1 MTHILGKSPLA
12 RYRAWYAMNEMLK
25 QITARS
31 FIVTH
36 KLCIDMC
43 TTVSYYNRKVYINLL
58 FYFILIYFFFIWTI
72 QYYEQRPLR
81 EVTQIQDPV
90 HFKENKCR
98 CSVQFVMT
106 CAN

>member
-58 FYFILIYFFFIWTI
+58 FYFILIYFYFYLDNPILRAEAAQGSYTNS
-72 QYYEQRPLR
+72 RP
-81 EVTQIQDPV
+81 
-90 HFKENKCR
+90 
-98 CSVQFVMT
+98 CSF
-106 CAN
+106 